1 MSGAYPQLNVM
12 WFPAV
17 RVTPRPFKH
26 PLSAP
31 SPLSSSI
38 VDAKGTF
45 ARPQPKA
52 NLKIQDNSGPSRER
66 PQDRSYSQRNMTS
79 LCGLG
84 FPSQAPKRVRVTQSS
99 WEAGNIPYSD
109 FCLFNSTHTYGV
121 EIKC

>member
-1 MSGAYPQLNVM
+1 MSGAYPQLYVM

-38 VDAKGTF
+38 ADAKGTF

-84 FPSQAPKRVRVTQSS
+84 SELPFTGPQKSQGDAEQLGS
-99 WEAGNIPYSD
+99 WEHS
-109 FCLFNSTHTYGV
+109 LQ
-121 EIKC
+121 